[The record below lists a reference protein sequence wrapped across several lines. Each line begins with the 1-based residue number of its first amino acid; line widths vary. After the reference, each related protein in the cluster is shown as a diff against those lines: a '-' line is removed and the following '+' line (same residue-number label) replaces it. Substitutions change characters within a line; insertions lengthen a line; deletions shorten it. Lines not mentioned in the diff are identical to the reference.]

1 VKLCFLFVDLL
12 WPKPI
17 SYRIVV
23 VNSSMLIV
31 ERLLFEVSLAV
42 DITSVLVM
50 DFISILIWCFY
61 PLCETI
67 LFARKGYTSIFFVG
81 LYMWTKH
88 FVKSDIGVL
97 QAKILYFVLPPLL
110 LLVSLSFSLA
120 TEVFGEGGS
129 LDSFLVW
136 VLDRLL
142 GFLLDLGLMFLAALQ
157 FYIT

>member
-1 VKLCFLFVDLL
+1 
-12 WPKPI
+12 
-17 SYRIVV
+17 
-23 VNSSMLIV
+23 
-31 ERLLFEVSLAV
+31 
-42 DITSVLVM
+42 
-50 DFISILIWCFY
+50 
-61 PLCETI
+61 
-67 LFARKGYTSIFFVG
+67 
-81 LYMWTKH
+81 
-88 FVKSDIGVL
+88 VKSDIGVL

-157 FYIT
+157 FYITYFTQ